1 MLEKTEENIGSKPDK
16 VLADAGY
23 KSEENFQRLRDQKI
37 EAYVS
42 LGRGE
47 KASKK
52 ATAAS
57 HPATRAMAETLA
69 TAEGRSIYKRRKAI
83 VEPPFAWIKQ
93 WMGFRAFGLR
103 GIENV
108 CGEWSLV
115 ALAANIRRMSKL
127 MQSQTA

>member
-23 KSEENFQRLRDQKI
+23 KSEENSQRLRDQKI

-52 ATAAS
+52 AQRRVTPPRGPWRKLSSARTGVGLSDRVSADRD
-57 HPATRAMAETLA
+57 P
-69 TAEGRSIYKRRKAI
+69 GR
-83 VEPPFAWIKQ
+83 
-93 WMGFRAFGLR
+93 
-103 GIENV
+103 
-108 CGEWSLV
+108 
-115 ALAANIRRMSKL
+115 
-127 MQSQTA
+127 